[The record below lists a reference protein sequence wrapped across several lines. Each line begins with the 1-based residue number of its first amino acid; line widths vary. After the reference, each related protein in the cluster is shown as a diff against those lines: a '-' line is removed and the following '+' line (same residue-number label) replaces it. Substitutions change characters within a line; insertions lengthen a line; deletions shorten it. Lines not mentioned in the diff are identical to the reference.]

1 MDFSGKSCPVTRFLN
16 WTILD
21 INRRNTETQKIFNTL
36 QKKETEEK
44 KQKTPEA
51 SGHTFS
57 LRTEYKSVKE
67 IIQ

>member
-1 MDFSGKSCPVTRFLN
+1 MDFSGKSCPVTKFLN

-51 SGHTFS
+51 SSQTFS
-57 LRTEYKSVKE
+57 LRTEYKSAKE